1 MDSRLSQNLF
11 NHFVIFHLE
20 IPGAVVEVR
29 EHLHPPKVVKGD
41 DKGKVDY
48 CLFIEFESKIER
60 EIYIFSSQ
68 ADKYT
73 YFSSL
78 EFT

>member
-20 IPGAVVEVR
+20 IPGAVVEVM

-48 CLFIEFESKIER
+48 CLFIEFEE
-60 EIYIFSSQ
+60 
-68 ADKYT
+68 
-73 YFSSL
+73 
-78 EFT
+78 

>member
-1 MDSRLSQNLF
+1 M
-11 NHFVIFHLE
+11 
-20 IPGAVVEVR
+20 

-73 YFSSL
+73 Y
-78 EFT
+78 

>member
-1 MDSRLSQNLF
+1 MTVCGPASYMDSRLSQNLF

-20 IPGAVVEVR
+20 IPGAVVEVM

-41 DKGKVDY
+41 GKGKLDY

-60 EIYIFSSQ
+60 ERYIFKSGR
-68 ADKYT
+68 
-73 YFSSL
+73 
-78 EFT
+78 